1 MVCSAF
7 GSGRATKVDRTMA
20 KIETRP
26 FDAAKYITE
35 PEDVIDFLNDALE
48 TGHAP
53 HIAAVLG
60 DVARS
65 EGMTKLA
72 KATGINRRH
81 RANMSLQNK

>member
-1 MVCSAF
+1 
-7 GSGRATKVDRTMA
+7 MA

-48 TGHAP
+48 SGHAR
-53 HIAAVLG
+53 HIAVVLG

-65 EGMTKLA
+65 EGMTKLR
-72 KATGINRRH
+72 KATCINR
-81 RANMSLQNK
+81 